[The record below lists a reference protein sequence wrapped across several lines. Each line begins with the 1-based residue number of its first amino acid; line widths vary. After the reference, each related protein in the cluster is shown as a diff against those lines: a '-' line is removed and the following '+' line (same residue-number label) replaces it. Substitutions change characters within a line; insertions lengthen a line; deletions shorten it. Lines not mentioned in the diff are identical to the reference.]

1 MTVQE
6 YKSIWKK
13 GVVTYGYDGANL
25 VPLKLNADGELVV
38 NLEAAFINIGDVDIA
53 SPLGDQAKAASISVS
68 PATDIPATRQIG
80 KVAIDQSTANANEV
94 VLKSAAIVGTL
105 ADPAASVS
113 ADETDLTLSS
123 LISLAKACKNLDI
136 DVVTHLATLAGAVDT
151 TYKGQDRTTTTGGA
165 EELTI
170 PANSKKVI
178 LSCGPST
185 QVYIN
190 LNADA
195 TTSSPLYFED
205 PFGPIIL
212 DLGSVTKLSAYVVA
226 GNVGAVF
233 FG

>member
-1 MTVQE
+1 MGIQ
-6 YKSIWKK
+6 
-13 GVVTYGYDGANL
+13 N
-25 VPLKLNADGELVV
+25 
-38 NLEAAFINIGDVDIA
+38 
-53 SPLGDQAKAASISVS
+53 ISV
-68 PATDIPATRQIG
+68 
-80 KVAIDQSTANANEV
+80 VV
-94 VLKSAAIVGTL
+94 VLIKSAS
-105 ADPAASVS
+105 DN
-113 ADETDLTLSS
+113 
-123 LISLAKACKNLDI
+123 ISN
-136 DVVTHLATLAGAVDT
+136 THLATLAGAVGT
-151 TYKGQDRTTTTGGA
+151 AYKGQDRTTTTGAA

-170 PANSKKVI
+170 PANGKRVI

-185 QVYIN
+185 QCYIN